1 MYCSLN
7 LKNEKRTNHFFF
19 KKNLFLKHI
28 FDSHC
33 VKKNKKKQPLLR
45 KPLQQQKN
53 ILFCNSFFVLK
64 NMSEKKPWKN
74 TCFDKKP

>member
-19 KKNLFLKHI
+19 FEKKMFLKHI
-28 FDSHC
+28 FGSHC
-33 VKKNKKKQPLLR
+33 VKKKNKKQPLLR

-64 NMSEKKPWKN
+64 NMSEKNLGKHLL
-74 TCFDKKP
+74 